1 MIKKFGDW
9 NKVESLVRNLD
20 TMLKKANHQALQK
33 ITKEAEKRVIDHLD
47 NQDLSWEPL
56 SASYKNDKVRKGLSN
71 GILIAS
77 QDFRN
82 AITSIIT
89 SDTGFVGIPKG
100 KRNREG
106 EELEII
112 AAVHEF
118 GSEKRNI
125 PKRQLWGP
133 TLEEVSLWIRSNN
146 IPEQEVEK
154 EFKKRGLEVG
164 KRGGVFYRNSQGN
177 KVYVKR

>member
-9 NKVESLVRNLD
+9 DKVESLVRNLD
-20 TMLKKANHQALQK
+20 TMLKNANHQALQK
-33 ITKEAEKRVIDHLD
+33 ITKEAEKRVKDHID

-56 SASYKNDKVRKGLSN
+56 SASYQNNKVRKGLSN
-71 GILIAS
+71 SVLIAT

-82 AITSIIT
+82 AITRIIT

-106 EELEII
+106 EELEMI

-125 PKRQLWGP
+125 PKRELWQP
-133 TLEEVSLWIRSNN
+133 TSQEVLQWVRTTM

-154 EFKKRGLEVG
+154 EFKKRNLEVG

-177 KVYVKR
+177 KVYVRK